1 MTFTPQFTE
10 KMKKSVLR
18 QELGYK
24 LQVSY
29 FTICRWLEKP
39 NEDEFTKAR
48 YLKILSD
55 VSGISESEIFTQ
67 ND

>member
-1 MTFTPQFTE
+1 MNFTPQFTK

-29 FTICRWLEKP
+29 FTICRRLENP
-39 NEDEFTKAR
+39 DDDEFTKVK
-48 YLKILSD
+48 YSKLLSE
-55 VSGISESEIFTQ
+55 VSGVPESEIFSH
-67 ND
+67 NE

>member
-39 NEDEFTKAR
+39 DEDEFTKDG
-48 YLKILSD
+48 YLKLLIE
-55 VSGISESEIFTQ
+55 VSGMTKREIFTQ

>member
-1 MTFTPQFTE
+1 MEFTPQFTK

-39 NEDEFTKAR
+39 TEDEFTKAK
-48 YLKILSD
+48 YSKLLSE
-55 VSGISESEIFTQ
+55 VSGFSESEIFSH

>member
-24 LQVSY
+24 LQLSY
-29 FTICRWLEKP
+29 WTICRWLENP
-39 NEDEFTKAR
+39 DEDEFTKDG
-48 YLKILSD
+48 YLPLLMEI
-55 VSGISESEIFTQ
+55 SGMTKSEIFAH